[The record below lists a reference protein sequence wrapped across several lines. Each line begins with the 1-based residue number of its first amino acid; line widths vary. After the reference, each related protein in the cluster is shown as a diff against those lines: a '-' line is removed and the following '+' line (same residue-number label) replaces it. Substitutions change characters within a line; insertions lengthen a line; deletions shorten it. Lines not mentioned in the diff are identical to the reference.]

1 MGEVADYSEIEDY
14 LASRWKGC
22 HMQHVS
28 EPPAERFVTT
38 SSPGI
43 VLECP
48 CGEKLFFLGREA
60 GWRKEGR
67 TTFACGVCGEELSLD
82 DVSRRREE
90 ATSAQLFIPSIL
102 STFRER

>member
-1 MGEVADYSEIEDY
+1 MDY
-14 LASRWKGC
+14 LASWWKGC
-22 HMQHVS
+22 HMQHDS
-28 EPPAERFVTT
+28 EPPAQRFVTT
-38 SSPGI
+38 SSTGI

-48 CGEKLFFLGREA
+48 CGERLFLLGRE
-60 GWRKEGR
+60 GDWRKEGL
-67 TTFACGVCGEELSLD
+67 TVFECGGCGEGLSLD